1 LYSNEWSE
9 SKDIL
14 KKYFRMVFEESN
26 VEWTSENDKE
36 IDKLLDLI
44 KAGSK
49 KETEKVLNDAVRF
62 L

>member
-1 LYSNEWSE
+1 
-9 SKDIL
+9 
-14 KKYFRMVFEESN
+14 MVFEESN